1 MYQQWDPWV
10 KAQTGLVP
18 ARRSMPLSGPAP
30 LRTTVV
36 PRPYD
41 AQKGVRSLLIGLA
54 FAALAGYHGYRRN
67 ASLLWALT
75 WAAGGFVCPIVT
87 IPIAIHQGFAKK
99 KG

>member
-1 MYQQWDPWV
+1 MQQRWDPWV
-10 KAQTGLVP
+10 KVQTGLAP
-18 ARRSMPLSGPAP
+18 PRRSMPLSGPAP

-36 PRPYD
+36 PQTYD

-54 FAALAGYHGYRRN
+54 FAAVAGFHGYRRN
-67 ASLLWALT
+67 SSVIWALI

-87 IPIAIHQGFAKK
+87 IPIAIHQGFGKK